1 MDERTV
7 VTINSPPGSGNMF
20 CQYLMTESLNFKLRW
35 VDHDANLFDKDGLN
49 LCILRNPYQTVASG
63 IEIELVSMEKQHQDI
78 ALNHI
83 DFFINKTMDGHID
96 TYNKFLYTSQNFDYV
111 NSVDFEFLIKEP
123 DQFLKDVSKKFDIQ
137 FRKDRLS
144 VEEVKDMMK
153 NGVGLASRLPREV
166 SELRKQIDEAVNK
179 SVKLNTC
186 YNKYIEYKN
195 SFDFK

>member
-49 LCILRNPYQTVASG
+49 LCILRNPYQAVASG
-63 IEIELVSMEKQHQDI
+63 IEIELVSMKKHHQDI

-96 TYNKFLYTSQNFDYV
+96 TYNKFLYNSQNFDYV

>member
-20 CQYLMTESLNFKLRW
+20 CQYLMTENLNFKLRW
-35 VDHDANLFDKDGLN
+35 PNHDANLFDKDGLN

-63 IEIELVSMEKQHQDI
+63 IEIELVSMKKQHQDI
-78 ALNHI
+78 ALNNI
-83 DFFINKTMDGHID
+83 DFFINKNMDDHID
-96 TYNKFLYTSQNFDYV
+96 RYNKFLYNSQNFDYV

-123 DQFLKDVSKKFDIQ
+123 DQFLKNVSKKFDIH

-144 VEEVKDMMK
+144 VKEVKDMMK
-153 NGVGLASRLPREV
+153 NDVGLASRLPREV
-166 SELRKQIDEAVNK
+166 SELRKKIDEAVNK
-179 SVKLNTC
+179 SVKLNAC